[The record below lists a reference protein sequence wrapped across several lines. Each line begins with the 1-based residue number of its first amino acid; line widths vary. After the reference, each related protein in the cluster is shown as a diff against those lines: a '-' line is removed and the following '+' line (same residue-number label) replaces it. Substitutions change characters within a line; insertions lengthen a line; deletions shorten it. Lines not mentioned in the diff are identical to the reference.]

1 MADYITK
8 EEFEKVQIRIGKI
21 LFCEKVENAD
31 KLLRLEV
38 DFGSEIGKRQIVSA
52 IAQFYSPENL
62 TGKKLPFIV
71 NLEPRT
77 FRGVESQGML
87 VAADGEG
94 KPVFLE
100 PSEDLP
106 EGSVVL

>member
-1 MADYITK
+1 MADYVTK
-8 EEFEKVQIRIGKI
+8 EEFEKIKIRIGKVI
-21 LFCEKVENAD
+21 ECEKVENAD
-31 KLLRLEV
+31 KLLCLQV
-38 DFGSEIGKRQIVSA
+38 DFGDEKRQIVSA
-52 IAQFYSPENL
+52 IAEYYSPQDLLN
-62 TGKKLPFIV
+62 KKFPFVV

-87 VAADGEG
+87 VAADGEK

-106 EGSVVL
+106 EGSIVL